1 MKYTRKY
8 KIKRKSKKRSTRNQR
23 GGGKSLEQIIS
34 ELKEKGKY
42 EDWVSKGSYF
52 TYRSIKLKLPFMY
65 TFIDMDGK
73 EIPGQMQS
81 KEYRSDLEENIPIF
95 GQVLKKDPDFVKQ
108 GEFRIASISGRLT
121 TSGLATCSGLSM
133 TVGKRKFLTHL
144 DAETDIQPIISSLLN
159 LIKTEGVL
167 PTNINIYP
175 GSLGSRVTE
184 QFAKDIIS
192 SIGANLESVKIY
204 RNTCMRSDIVI

>member
-52 TYRSIKLKLPFMY
+52 AYRPIQVKFPFRKLTFRY

-73 EIPGQMQS
+73 EIPGQMQG
-81 KEYRSDLEENIPIF
+81 KEYKSDLENIPVF
-95 GQVLKKDPDFVKQ
+95 GEVFKKHP
-108 GEFRIASISGRLT
+108 
-121 TSGLATCSGLSM
+121 GL
-133 TVGKRKFLTHL
+133 V
-144 DAETDIQPIISSLLN
+144 N
-159 LIKTEGVL
+159 
-167 PTNINIYP
+167 
-175 GSLGSRVTE
+175 
-184 QFAKDIIS
+184 KDGNMILYH
-192 SIGANLESVKIY
+192 N
-204 RNTCMRSDIVI
+204 